1 MFDSTGDSG
10 PPCGVP
16 LLRHTDQALLQDP
29 GVQERPNQL
38 EYAGVPH
45 VLGEPPHQEIVIDS
59 IEKFLQIEVHDP
71 SIAARKVRLRRR
83 HRLMC

>member
-16 LLRHTDQALLQDP
+16 SSVTLT
-29 GVQERPNQL
+29 RPSSKTPAFRNARTSL
-38 EYAGVPH
+38 STRVSRTYW
-45 VLGEPPHQEIVIDS
+45 GEPPHQEIVIDS
-59 IEKFLQIEVHDP
+59 IEKLLQIEVHDP

>member
-10 PPCGVP
+10 PPCEVP
-16 LLRHTDQALLQDP
+16 SSVTLTLLQDP

-38 EYAGVPH
+38 EPAGVPH
-45 VLGEPPHQEIVIDS
+45 VLGQPPHQEVVIDS
-59 IEKFLQIEVHDP
+59 IEKLLQIEVHDP
-71 SIAARKVRLRRR
+71 SVAARKVRLRRR